1 MEPQSEIKIAKNDIW
16 GRVFVNVVSLKYT
29 GMIVYGPGPQKV
41 GFHYQ
46 SRGKGSLCFLASLL
60 CLEHKIM

>member
-1 MEPQSEIKIAKNDIW
+1 MVDGWTCHA
-16 GRVFVNVVSLKYT
+16 FVHGFGGL
-29 GMIVYGPGPQKV
+29 VYGPGPHKR

-60 CLEHKIM
+60 RLEHKLM